1 MRLDACVPRKRK
13 DQQGN
18 EKTFWV
24 KIGSIW
30 TKDDGSVSC
39 EFDALPVADSE
50 GRVVVKGFIPKQ
62 KEGNAQPVANNAGSF
77 NDLADDIPF

>member
-13 DQQGN
+13 DQQGG

-30 TKDDGSVSC
+30 TKDDGSVSV
-39 EFDALPVADSE
+39 ELDALPVPDDS
-50 GRVVVKGFIPKQ
+50 GRVVIKGFVPREKD
-62 KEGNAQPVANNAGSF
+62 GNKPAVNNAGTF
-77 NDLADDIPF
+77 KDMADDIPF